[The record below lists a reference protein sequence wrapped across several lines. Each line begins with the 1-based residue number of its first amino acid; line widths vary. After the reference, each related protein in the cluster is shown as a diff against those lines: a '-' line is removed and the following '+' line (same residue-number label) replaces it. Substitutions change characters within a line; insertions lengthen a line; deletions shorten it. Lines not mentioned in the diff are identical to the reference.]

1 MKIQDDGE
9 IQGTPEEMEQL
20 RMWLEPYQRASREA
34 VKVLAAL
41 EPVDIVRAWLVKR
54 WEEYDLAKWV
64 MEEVNERMGDPD
76 DYESKAA
83 YAYEAA
89 YDRHWQEVHDSE
101 EFCVAKR
108 CTRDES
114 ERMFLHR
121 MPNVTGDL
129 IDAIADV
136 RHEDVVELLRS
147 KGYHDKLPFDLLYPY
162 RIE

>member
-1 MKIQDDGE
+1 MKIQDDGK
-9 IQGTPEEMEQL
+9 IQGTPEELEQL
-20 RMWLEPYQRASREA
+20 RMWLEPFQRASRKA
-34 VKVLAAL
+34 VKFLAAL

-76 DYESKAA
+76 DYESEAA
-83 YAYEAA
+83 HEAA

-136 RHEDVVELLRS
+136 RHEDVVELLHS